1 MNRRRLLVAA
11 RLGLVPTLSGCIED
25 GAGPNDD
32 LADAG
37 DGSDDGDAPSE
48 NGDEVSGD
56 DDESGEDDDEGD
68 DTTEAVVEEEP
79 RVDEPPHEIEA
90 PDVPADADY
99 EEASEAW
106 DEEYLG
112 EGIETEP
119 SLSFEEVRGVRVHEP
134 LDELDGDDQYRVL
147 LVGDREELE
156 AAVDLEAMDESPR
169 EEVEAVDFETSIVVL
184 VDSGYGSGSV
194 RHRWVRAEEVD
205 EGVHLHGYYTV
216 PYERTDD
223 LTSRRS
229 TLLIDRPESPD
240 LARVSL
246 TVSEDRRVHFNSTE
260 GVVTVEE

>member
-11 RLGLVPTLSGCIED
+11 GSGLVPTLPGCIED

-32 LADAG
+32 LADPG
-37 DGSDDGDAPSE
+37 DGSDDGDDPSE
-48 NGDEVSGD
+48 NGDEGSGD
-56 DDESGEDDDEGD
+56 DDGGD
-68 DTTEAVVEEEP
+68 DTTEAVVGEEP

-119 SLSFEEVRGVRVHEP
+119 SLSFEEGRGVRVHEP

-147 LVGDREELE
+147 LVRDREGLE

-169 EEVEAVDFETSIVVL
+169 EEVEAVDFERSIVVL

-194 RHRWVRAEEVD
+194 RHRWARAEETD
-205 EGVHLHGYYTV
+205 EGVHLHGYYTE
-216 PYERTDD
+216 PYERTSD
-223 LTSRRS
+223 LTSRGS
-229 TLLIDRPESPD
+229 TLLIDRTESPD
-240 LARVSL
+240 IARVSL